1 MPIFVSQH
9 EVKDKLGLDWDSLTK
24 EQKDYFG
31 DGTCPDGYPT
41 VEGFTRRFGNSDS
54 ANSDSAKIENQ
65 GEPAVKKAQKKGSK
79 K

>member
-54 ANSDSAKIENQ
+54 AKIENQ

>member
-41 VEGFTRRFGNSDS
+41 VEGFNKRFGNSDS
-54 ANSDSAKIENQ
+54 VNSENQ